1 MKSCPKC
8 RKSGPGTRTSRKW
21 LDLAGQGL
29 VRTKTAAAIHGSSP
43 REGQERR
50 QMVYWELVWDCN
62 SSTRAHEPSPRTWD
76 TCARSD
82 TSARHASDPH
92 IMRNVNRAPRRE
104 PGRSDLLSHAVPT
117 AHQPHAKGMAP
128 KHPGR
133 RTPRRSPCPHSRPA
147 QPLYSYTN
155 YDVPPP

>member
-50 QMVYWELVWDCN
+50 QMVYWELNGTVIN
-62 SSTRAHEPSPRTWD
+62 AHTSRRPAHETHVRARTH
-76 TCARSD
+76 
-82 TSARHASDPH
+82 RH
-92 IMRNVNRAPRRE
+92 V
-104 PGRSDLLSHAVPT
+104 T
-117 AHQPHAKGMAP
+117 
-128 KHPGR
+128 R
-133 RTPRRSPCPHSRPA
+133 RTRTSCE
-147 QPLYSYTN
+147 T
-155 YDVPPP
+155 